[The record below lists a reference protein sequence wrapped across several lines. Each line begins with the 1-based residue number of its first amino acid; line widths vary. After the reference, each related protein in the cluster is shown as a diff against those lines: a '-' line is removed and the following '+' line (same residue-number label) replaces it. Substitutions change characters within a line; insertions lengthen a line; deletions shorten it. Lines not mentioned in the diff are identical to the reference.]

1 MATDE
6 AAHSDEAA
14 RLVEHA
20 ESVRRSLTAALARL
34 DQWPDGIAEAD
45 QQAYARNLL
54 GVLASA
60 HEATTAERQS
70 LALYLRDT
78 GVLSN
83 RAIASAL
90 GVNPGTITKWADPQ

>member
-6 AAHSDEAA
+6 TSDADEAA
-14 RLVEHA
+14 RLVQHA
-20 ESVRRSLTAALARL
+20 ESVRHALKGALARL
-34 DQWPDGIAEAD
+34 DQWPDAIAEAD

-54 GVLASA
+54 GVLASV
-60 HEATTAERQS
+60 HGATTDERRT

-83 RAIASAL
+83 RSIASTL
-90 GVNPGTITKWADPQ
+90 GVNPGTITKWAEGQ

>member
-1 MATDE
+1 MATE
-6 AAHSDEAA
+6 QASHADEAA

-20 ESVRRSLTAALARL
+20 ESVRHSLTAALARL
-34 DQWPDGIAEAD
+34 DQWSDAIAEVD

-60 HEATTAERQS
+60 HEATSSERQT

-78 GVLSN
+78 GILST